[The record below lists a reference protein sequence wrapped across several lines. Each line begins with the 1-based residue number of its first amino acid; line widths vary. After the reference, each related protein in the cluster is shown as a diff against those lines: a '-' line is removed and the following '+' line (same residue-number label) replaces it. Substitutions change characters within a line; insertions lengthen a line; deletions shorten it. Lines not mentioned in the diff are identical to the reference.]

1 VIRGPSA
8 SIRPGV
14 PAIALGTGL
23 IHGAGPGSAT
33 ARVDQGDVGEVA
45 LLDTSPEM
53 GGSISTTLLNA
64 SVASAASGYVAS
76 NGGAGT
82 ATVGESGQE

>member
-8 SIRPGV
+8 SVRPGV

-23 IHGAGPGSAT
+23 IHGA
-33 ARVDQGDVGEVA
+33 
-45 LLDTSPEM
+45 L
-53 GGSISTTLLNA
+53 GGSIGTMLLNA

-76 NGGAGT
+76 NGGSGT
-82 ATVGESGQE
+82 ATVGESGRE